1 MSTLNVMLAKKEKL
15 EQDLKLVEKTVR
27 GRRES
32 SSHTVSLS
40 LCKSIDVCICVCVCV
55 CVS

>member
-55 CVS
+55 CV